1 MIKDIV
7 KDLTQLVLNI
17 IEQMSLCKYE
27 FVILEL
33 KSTQEKIKLLLGII
47 HKNKLQVS
55 KDVNMK
61 GKIRYFIRKCRSIY
75 S

>member
-1 MIKDIV
+1 M
-7 KDLTQLVLNI
+7 NI
-17 IEQMSLCKYE
+17 IEQMRSLCKYE

-55 KDVNMK
+55 KDINMK
-61 GKIRYFIRKCRSIY
+61 GKIKYKKMQKYIFMTLVVKGLKYKC
-75 S
+75 

>member
-33 KSTQEKIKLLLGII
+33 KSTREKIKLLLGII